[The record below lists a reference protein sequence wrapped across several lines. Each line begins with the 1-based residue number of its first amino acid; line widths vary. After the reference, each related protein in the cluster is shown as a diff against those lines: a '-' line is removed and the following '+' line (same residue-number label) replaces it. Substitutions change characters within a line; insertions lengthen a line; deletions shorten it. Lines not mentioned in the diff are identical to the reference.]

1 MTQTALTR
9 DQVLAME
16 PMEVGLAVAEHI
28 FKAKVIGK
36 EGCPESRLLIGHFG
50 YNSWQPLSGERWQ
63 NASWRNSDERA
74 WLDCPRYGESIS
86 AAWEVEEKIKE
97 LRLQAKYCEA
107 LKQVVIGT
115 GEYVG
120 MFDYIHATPEQ
131 RCKAA
136 LLAVLDL

>member
-16 PMEVGLAVAEHI
+16 PGQELNELVARKVMGWQKGDSWGGAHWVGEDKCYRDEVAQFRPSQHI
-28 FKAKVIGK
+28 NV
-36 EGCPESRLLIGHFG
+36 
-50 YNSWQPLSGERWQ
+50 
-63 NASWRNSDERA
+63 
-74 WLDCPRYGESIS
+74 
-86 AAWEVEEKIKE
+86 AWEVEEEIIKLS
-97 LRLQAKYCEA
+97 LRIKYCES
-107 LKQVVIGT
+107 LKWVVIDT

-136 LLAVLDL
+136 LLAVLDI